1 MLHLCMFLKRA
12 EAINKDYSVTVRD
25 VSAFGLDSK
34 SPSGTFLQQ
43 FLFFFQYSLHEHPHT
58 PSNRHNTA
66 HHLEPHLWVTHFGYI
81 SQHFLFLCISASF
94 MSDLPRIFTEIA
106 LNIEVMQWNMGRK
119 TKLRTKFGRKLLEL
133 SVHQKIGLQRARHDN
148 VTAAPYS
155 LHLVVMVFVHLIMW
169 PFKYFRFI
177 ST

>member
-1 MLHLCMFLKRA
+1 MLSLWGMFLHL
-12 EAINKDYSVTVRD
+12 
-25 VSAFGLDSK
+25 GLTQ
-34 SPSGTFLQQ
+34 SPHQALFCSSFY
-43 FLFFFQYSLHEHPHT
+43 FFFQYSLHEHPHT

-81 SQHFLFLCISASF
+81 LQHFLFLCISSPF
-94 MSDLPRIFTEIA
+94 ISDLPRIFTEIA
-106 LNIEVMQWNMGRK
+106 PNIEVMQWNMGRN

-133 SVHQKIGLQRARHDN
+133 IVHQKTGLQRARHDN
-148 VTAAPYS
+148 VIAAPYS